1 MNDAKNQGMSDLEY
15 RNNAATQSEGW
26 TDPQGMHVPEP
37 TYAPLFLA
45 IGMMCMLWGIVTT
58 PLLSL
63 VGGILFVIAISKWIG
78 EVRHEHRN
86 SGAK

>member
-1 MNDAKNQGMSDLEY
+1 MDKANNHAMNE
-15 RNNAATQSEGW
+15 TQYHDSGTAELQGW
-26 TDPQGMHVPEP
+26 TNPEGMHVPEP

-63 VGGILFVIAISKWIG
+63 VGGILFAIAITKWIG